1 MAQDSSTPLMGK
13 VWTYA
18 GGPGSSIYMFTQA
31 DPSQP
36 TYELSCSFRTG
47 DTLSCFAPNN
57 PAINLL
63 EVVTYAQPYGDIL
76 WIGDDLFYQFKAK
89 SYKFVCAG
97 GNSGIAST
105 TIRTASFAA
114 VDTGTSTTTASSAAV
129 ETTAPATT
137 TAFFEAVATK
147 TTAGNMPTCA
157 DFLLMVFDDSGEY
170 LAHLNDQDG
179 AIVHSVTAVSD
190 ATRYRIEGT
199 RLIDTTTGG
208 FWVGQ
213 GIAIRTVPTA
223 DPDNGSLE
231 LNCQSA
237 SDATLSCFDP
247 VSPQINQL
255 QTVSY
260 GSVVGNALFIAEQG
274 KVADAVDRQYK
285 YICPAPSQPATTTK
299 PAASAPTCG
308 GEGRFRLT
316 FGDVSYL
323 QNIPLYVYA
332 TDIPDQATRFALKG
346 TTLVDPSNYDLPWLT
361 GMSAGNGP
369 VDAGLPHSAPDPNI
383 FVPIECSLREGFEL
397 YCQHPF
403 SNGAIHDL
411 QFCTDG
417 AYGNLLLLANG
428 PFVAGSGCE
437 PIVLTAECV
446 TPPEYIAW
454 RAEERS
460 RRRGRSAGECG
471 CKRWNRDR
479 NG

>member
-1 MAQDSSTPLMGK
+1 MGK

-97 GNSGIAST
+97 GNTGVAST
-105 TIRTASFAA
+105 TIRTASSAA
-114 VDTGTSTTTASSAAV
+114 IDTGTSTTTASSAAV

-137 TAFFEAVATK
+137 TAFFEAVATT

-157 DFLLMVFDDSGEY
+157 DFLLMAFDDS
-170 LAHLNDQDG
+170 
-179 AIVHSVTAVSD
+179 
-190 ATRYRIEGT
+190 GT

-308 GEGRFRLT
+308 GDGRFRLT
-316 FGDVSYL
+316 FGDASYL
-323 QNIPLYVYA
+323 QNIPLYVYV
-332 TDIPDQATRFALKG
+332 TDNADQATRFALKG

-369 VDAGLPHSAPDPNI
+369 VDAGLPHSAPDPKR

-403 SNGAIHDL
+403 SNRATHDL
-411 QFCTDG
+411 RFCTDG

-428 PFVAGSGCE
+428 PFVAGLGCE

-446 TPPEYIAW
+446 TPP
-454 RAEERS
+454 
-460 RRRGRSAGECG
+460 G
-471 CKRWNRDR
+471 
-479 NG
+479 

>member
-1 MAQDSSTPLMGK
+1 MASGVFACTCDGFHGLAVGPEGGSSATGSAMSATIRNVTAISTGISMTASTGQLEPSQSTTAITGSASQSATGSLHGYHDCEPSLVLSKAASFSDATEYRLDGTRLIDASMGK

-97 GNSGIAST
+97 GNS
-105 TIRTASFAA
+105 
-114 VDTGTSTTTASSAAV
+114 
-129 ETTAPATT
+129 
-137 TAFFEAVATK
+137 
-147 TTAGNMPTCA
+147 NMPTCA
-157 DFLLMVFDDSGEY
+157 DFLLMVFDDS
-170 LAHLNDQDG
+170 
-179 AIVHSVTAVSD
+179 
-190 ATRYRIEGT
+190 
-199 RLIDTTTGG
+199 
-208 FWVGQ
+208 
-213 GIAIRTVPTA
+213 A
-223 DPDNGSLE
+223 DPDNGSPE
-231 LNCQSA
+231 LNCQFA
-237 SDATLSCFDP
+237 SDGTLSCFDP
-247 VSPQINQL
+247 VFPHINQL

-308 GEGRFRLT
+308 GDGRFRLM
-316 FGDVSYL
+316 FGDASYL

-332 TDIPDQATRFALKG
+332 TDNPDQATRSALKG
-346 TTLVDPSNYDLPWLT
+346 TTLVDPSNYDPPWLT

-369 VDAGLPHSAPDPNI
+369 VDAGLPHSAPEPNR
-383 FVPIECSLREGFEL
+383 FVPVECSLREGFEL

-428 PFVAGSGCE
+428 PFVAGLGCE

-446 TPPEYIAW
+446 TPP
-454 RAEERS
+454 
-460 RRRGRSAGECG
+460 G
-471 CKRWNRDR
+471 
-479 NG
+479 